1 VTHLIATLGLP
12 GSGKST
18 WAKEYADARPA
29 GAVFLISKDDLRAML
44 HNGRW
49 QGHKTEGQII
59 VAQETL
65 IRAAAGMSR
74 VTTVIVHDTNFGH
87 LDRLEELARELGMNF
102 HVQDFTDVD
111 IKTCIERDLA
121 RPNSVGHKVINKMAV
136 RHLAKPHQ
144 PPTFDPALPS
154 AIIVDIDGTLA
165 HMNGRSPYDYGDIIL
180 TDTVDEVIRD
190 LVNAEHNAGTK
201 VVIVSGRKAIAYEN
215 TAWWLKHKGIEHDE
229 LYMRADGDDRK
240 DSIVKSEIL
249 DEHILGRYNIKYV
262 LDDRDQVVEMW
273 RQRGLKVLQVAD
285 GDF

>member
-1 VTHLIATLGLP
+1 MTHLIATLGLP

-49 QGHKTEGQII
+49 QGHKTEGQVI

-144 PPTFDPALPS
+144 SPTFDPALPN

-165 HMNGRSPYDYGDIIL
+165 HMNGRSPYDYSEAVL
-180 TDTVDEVIRD
+180 TDTVDTTI
-190 LVNAEHNAGTK
+190 AEIVMREHSFGTT
-201 VVIVSGRKAIAYEN
+201 VLIVSGRKAIARDH
-215 TAWWLKHKGIEHDE
+215 TIKWLSDNGIQYHA
-229 LYMRADGDDRK
+229 LHMRAAGDDRK

-249 DEHILGRYNIKYV
+249 DEHILGQYNVKYV

-273 RQRGLKVLQVAD
+273 RQRGMKVLQVAD